1 MDPVKLMRSLLVGTA
16 TLLAIVVMFWLQS
29 KFDGA
34 DRANAVKVV
43 RDYHARGGWSVPDI
57 LEQKHPG
64 RTPVWTVE
72 TQSSCFQTQ
81 RVSADVDGVRY
92 QFVVAIN
99 GPSIHPGN
107 PASEAVMKQ
116 LDDVRP
122 GGAPATSATAPI
134 PAAPAATVEP

>member
-1 MDPVKLMRSLLVGTA
+1 MDPAKLMRSLLVGSA
-16 TLLAIVVMFWLQS
+16 TLLAIVFMFWLQS

-34 DRANAVKVV
+34 DRKHALEVV

-57 LEQKHPG
+57 LDQKHPG
-64 RTPVWTVE
+64 RTPIWAVE
-72 TQSSCFQTQ
+72 TQSSCLQTE

-116 LDDVRP
+116 LDDARP
-122 GGAPATSATAPI
+122 GWPPAASATATGTP
-134 PAAPAATVEP
+134 